1 MDKAESTKHKVS
13 GHASSLK
20 DTRDLELRESTCS
33 NRAAC
38 DIFLSNKMQ
47 TRPIDRSY
55 ASNNDTR

>member
-20 DTRDLELRESTCS
+20 DTRDLELRECTYS

-38 DIFLSNKMQ
+38 HTFQCDKTQ
-47 TRPIDRSY
+47 THPIDRNY
-55 ASNNDTR
+55 AFNNDTR